1 LNLRLL
7 TTYQAHIIFERAGV
21 PTLDFAGVYGGS
33 GGFIA
38 SPKLRVTA
46 FVEFKPTDT
55 FSIGVQ
61 ERWRSGL
68 KFTPEA
74 QIVVASPDIKPVA
87 YTNLNLTYSPKMGAG
102 KLDAFFNVVNAF
114 NTDPPQASFYLNPNP
129 AGGDV
134 AAGDDVIGRYYTV
147 GVRWRL

>member
-1 LNLRLL
+1 
-7 TTYQAHIIFERAGV
+7 
-21 PTLDFAGVYGGS
+21 VYGGS

-46 FVEFKPTDT
+46 FADFKPTDRI
-55 FSIGVQ
+55 SIGVQ

-68 KFTPEA
+68 KYTPEA
-74 QIVVASPDIKPVA
+74 QIVVASPDIKPVG
-87 YTNLNLTYSPKMGAG
+87 YTNLNLGYSPQVGSG
-102 KLDAFFNVVNAF
+102 NLDLFFNVVNAF
-114 NTDPPQASFYLNPNP
+114 NTDPPQAAFYLNPNP

-147 GVRWRL
+147 GLRWKL